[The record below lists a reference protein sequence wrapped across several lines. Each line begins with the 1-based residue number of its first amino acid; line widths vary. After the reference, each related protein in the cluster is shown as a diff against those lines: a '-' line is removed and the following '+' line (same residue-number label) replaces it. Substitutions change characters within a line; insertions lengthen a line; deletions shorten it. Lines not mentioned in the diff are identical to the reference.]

1 MSGNGQALSG
11 GTVAALERVPPHSLE
26 SEKAVLGG
34 ILLDPDRF
42 DEVAL
47 LLQVEDFYHDA
58 HQVIFHH
65 MRQLY
70 EQGKRIDQTLL
81 VDRIKAAG
89 QFDDVG
95 GYPYLAELVQTVTSA
110 ANIEFYAKEVQEK
123 AILRALI
130 RAGTDIVRDAY
141 QGRGDDSREVLARA
155 EERIFAIHDR
165 RWAGEVTPID
175 LVLQETFTRIDAR
188 LHNNEGVFT
197 GFTDL
202 DNLTGGLHPGEL
214 VILAARPS
222 MGKTALALNIADHVA
237 VNLKET
243 TLVVSLEMSSLE
255 LGQRLLCARGRINGN
270 KFRSNFLS
278 AGDQQKIV
286 EAANELSQAPL
297 FVDDTPSRS
306 VTEIAAAA
314 RRVKRKHGLGL
325 IVIDYLQLIQ
335 PDNPSD
341 PRQEQVAKMARR
353 LKATARELKV
363 PILCLAQLNRQAE
376 LSKDNRPRLS
386 HLRESGAIEQDADV
400 VMFIHREEYYLSREE
415 REQREDLRGRAELI
429 VAKQRNGPT
438 GEVDLLWHPEF
449 LRFDSAATYGQEH
462 YDEAEAPLPPPP
474 DELEF

>member
-1 MSGNGQALSG
+1 MSGNGQAISPAA
-11 GTVAALERVPPHSLE
+11 TALERVPPHSLE

-58 HQVIFHH
+58 HQILYRH
-65 MRQLY
+65 MSQLH
-70 EQGKRIDQTLL
+70 EEGKRIDQTLL
-81 VDRIKAAG
+81 IDRLKAAG
-89 QFDDVG
+89 QFDDIG

-110 ANIEFYAKEVQEK
+110 ANVEFYAKEVQEK

-130 RAGTDIVRDAY
+130 HAGTDIIRDAY
-141 QGRGDDSREVLARA
+141 QARREDSREVLARA

-188 LHNNEGVFT
+188 LHSNEGVFT

-237 VNLKET
+237 VNLKEP

-255 LGQRLLCARGRINGN
+255 LGQRLLCARGRINGS

-278 AGDQQKIV
+278 ASDQQKIV

-314 RRVKRKHGLGL
+314 RRLKRKHGLGL

-335 PDNPSD
+335 PDNSND

-353 LKATARELKV
+353 LKAVARELKV
-363 PILCLAQLNRQAE
+363 PVLCLAQLNRQAE
-376 LSKDNRPRLS
+376 MAKDNRPRLS

-415 REQREDLRGRAELI
+415 KEQREDLRGRAELI

-449 LRFDSAATYGQEH
+449 LRFDSLATYGQEH
-462 YDEAEAPLPPPP
+462 YEDQEAQLPPPP